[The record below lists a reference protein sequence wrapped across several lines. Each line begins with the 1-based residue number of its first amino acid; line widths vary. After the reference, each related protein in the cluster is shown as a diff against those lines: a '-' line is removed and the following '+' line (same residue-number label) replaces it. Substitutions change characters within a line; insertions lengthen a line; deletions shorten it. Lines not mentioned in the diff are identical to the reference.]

1 MIPVLKGQA
10 KRAFLMSNPMTRE
23 FVCDLTK
30 MNCDIR
36 DGDCRTCNVPL
47 MFAIN
52 PTFFKR
58 HSPEGEDEVHRD

>member
-30 MNCDIR
+30 MNCDIM
-36 DGDCRTCNVPL
+36 DGDCMTCNVPL

-52 PTFFKR
+52 PMFFWR
-58 HSPEGEDEVHRD
+58 HSPEGEE